1 MVMPL
6 DEVYLERWK
15 GSGLFIFRQFCS
27 FMIRIQFRKDFR
39 NFAGLGI
46 RALQKMDA
54 GRNSFGIKK

>member
-39 NFAGLGI
+39 NFAGLGNPVP
-46 RALQKMDA
+46 DPGFTEN
-54 GRNSFGIKK
+54 GRR